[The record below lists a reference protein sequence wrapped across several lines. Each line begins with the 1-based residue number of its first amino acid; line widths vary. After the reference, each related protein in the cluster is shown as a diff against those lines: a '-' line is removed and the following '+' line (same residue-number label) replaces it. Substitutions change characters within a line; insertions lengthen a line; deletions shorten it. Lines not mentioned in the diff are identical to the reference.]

1 MKLSE
6 KIALALVLFGFVLHT
21 YTNVVE
27 ASGFSFGFWL
37 WALSPYVAGG
47 ALFWLFRQPQATV
60 GALILP
66 AFMDAGTFYSVF
78 VAPEHSTAALGLL
91 FVPLWNLVVFVPL
104 GGGVGWWVGKRLR
117 ETALSNKTME
127 PTR

>member
-1 MKLSE
+1 MKPSE
-6 KIALALVLFGFVLHT
+6 KIAFALMLFGFVLHT

-27 ASGFSFGFWL
+27 ASHFSLGFWL
-37 WALSPYVAGG
+37 WAMSPYAAGG
-47 ALFWLFRQPQATV
+47 ALLWLFRQPQAAV

-78 VAPEHSTAALGLL
+78 FSPENSTAALGLL
-91 FVPLWNLVVFVPL
+91 LMPLWNLVVFIPL
-104 GGGVGWWVGKRLR
+104 GGGVGWWVGKRMR